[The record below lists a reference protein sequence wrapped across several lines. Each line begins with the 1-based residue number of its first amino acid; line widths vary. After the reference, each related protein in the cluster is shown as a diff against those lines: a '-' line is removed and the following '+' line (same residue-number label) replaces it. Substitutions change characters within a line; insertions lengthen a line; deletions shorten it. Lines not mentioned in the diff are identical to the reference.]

1 MPRVIDCP
9 GCGAPLNLKGEDR
22 TTRCPYCG
30 QAIDL
35 SSLSSGVRGVV
46 QPIVIRL
53 GRQKATR
60 WATGMTCLIVAV
72 SLVVTLAGAAAALL
86 AGGVGLAV
94 ALPGVSNG
102 ALGDV
107 LPSLAAPTPIPSFG
121 GEGIG
126 PGLFTD
132 ARSIDVDGE
141 GRIYVGEYQGGRVQV
156 FTPDGTFLRQWHANR
171 DLPLRGL
178 AVTRGGDVILAQGG
192 ELMRYEGAS
201 GEPLGRATGAPAGFD
216 DIAVTP
222 DGHLLASSYT
232 AGEDA
237 LVVLS
242 RDGNPLLTIPNA
254 VSGQTGDSELDVRV
268 AADGQGNL
276 LGLGI
281 FNETVVVFSPDG
293 KYLNRVGSAGD
304 GSGQLR
310 APSSIEVDGQGRI
323 HVGDVDGVEVFHPD
337 GRHLG
342 TIAVEG
348 FPFGIAFTAD
358 GRLLVVN
365 GTRVAWYDRLQ

>member
-1 MPRVIDCP
+1 
-9 GCGAPLNLKGEDR
+9 
-22 TTRCPYCG
+22 
-30 QAIDL
+30 
-35 SSLSSGVRGVV
+35 
-46 QPIVIRL
+46 
-53 GRQKATR
+53 
-60 WATGMTCLIVAV
+60 
-72 SLVVTLAGAAAALL
+72 
-86 AGGVGLAV
+86 
-94 ALPGVSNG
+94 
-102 ALGDV
+102 
-107 LPSLAAPTPIPSFG
+107 
-121 GEGIG
+121 
-126 PGLFTD
+126 
-132 ARSIDVDGE
+132 
-141 GRIYVGEYQGGRVQV
+141 
-156 FTPDGTFLRQWHANR
+156 
-171 DLPLRGL
+171 
-178 AVTRGGDVILAQGG
+178 
-192 ELMRYEGAS
+192 
-201 GEPLGRATGAPAGFD
+201 
-216 DIAVTP
+216 
-222 DGHLLASSYT
+222 
-232 AGEDA
+232 
-237 LVVLS
+237 
-242 RDGNPLLTIPNA
+242 

-323 HVGDVDGVEVFHPD
+323 YVGDVDGVEVFHPD